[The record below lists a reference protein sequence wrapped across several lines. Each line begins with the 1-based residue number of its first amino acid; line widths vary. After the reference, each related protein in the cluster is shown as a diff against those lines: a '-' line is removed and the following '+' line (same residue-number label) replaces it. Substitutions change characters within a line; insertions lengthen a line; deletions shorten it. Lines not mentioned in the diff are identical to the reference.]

1 MGSLEAM
8 EHKSGGG
15 ASAMDRYFHRESDSV
30 KVAQGKSFVC
40 LLIICL
46 QFSFVLFTWMQHDE

>member
-15 ASAMDRYFHRESDSV
+15 ASAMDRYFHKESDSV
-30 KVAQGKSFVC
+30 KVAQGKLFVYVY
-40 LLIICL
+40 ICL
-46 QFSFVLFTWMQHDE
+46 QKKICLQHFFNS

>member
-15 ASAMDRYFHRESDSV
+15 ASAMDRYFHKESDSV
-30 KVAQGKSFVC
+30 KVAQGKQISQNFQKK
-40 LLIICL
+40 IIHEAM
-46 QFSFVLFTWMQHDE
+46 SRNV

>member
-15 ASAMDRYFHRESDSV
+15 ASAMDRYFHKESDSV
-30 KVAQGKSFVC
+30 KVAQGKYISQNF
-40 LLIICL
+40 
-46 QFSFVLFTWMQHDE
+46 Q